1 MLKVLSA
8 RLHGVL
14 DYVIA
19 LAFIVAP
26 AALELAYPAEA
37 LAYITGSIY
46 LGVVLFSR
54 YPLGMLELI
63 PYPIHGLIEAVLA
76 ACWIGMPWLLSSP
89 IMRLRATSTSAP
101 ARRSSS
107 SCCSRTTAQRA
118 PASGITRS
126 AVTRSSTGATT
137 LRPERRSRAL
147 GGEGRRARAWR
158 TRATPAIR
166 ADQQGRVTA
175 RRQDHVAT

>member
-8 RLHGVL
+8 RLHWVL

-76 ACWIGMPWLLSSP
+76 ACWIGMPWLFEFAHHALARNFYVGAGAALLVVVLLTDYRST
-89 IMRLRATSTSAP
+89 RAGVWHHA
-101 ARRSSS
+101 
-107 SCCSRTTAQRA
+107 
-118 PASGITRS
+118 
-126 AVTRSSTGATT
+126 
-137 LRPERRSRAL
+137 ERRHSL
-147 GGEGRRARAWR
+147 VDRRHYAA
-158 TRATPAIR
+158 A
-166 ADQQGRVTA
+166 
-175 RRQDHVAT
+175 